1 MFKNIS
7 IFILLSFCQIN
18 NSHGQNTFFDN
29 YGINFGTGL
38 IISTSDSCYM
48 GLANDNVSS
57 HNIYLYKFDQLGK
70 LLWVKDF
77 PFASLIP
84 AIQIISLSD
93 SSVAFIGQ
101 QGTPYALYVFKVDLS
116 GNLIWT
122 KSLTLP
128 SSFNFTSLAPTTDG
142 GLILTGGGC
151 AGSDMVIHLGADGT
165 LLSQH
170 SHASFSSQYPFQNVI
185 SMVHD
190 GNNQYSCLGF
200 AAATNSPIYT
210 PLIFFRL
217 DSAGNISNYKE
228 FHFPFGCA
236 HSWSPGNR
244 YLAKSSSGGHFCSF
258 GVNDTIQKNHFILF
272 YLNAQDQL
280 MWFKNI
286 ATTDTVLMP
295 SNILPTADG
304 GCIVT
309 GTNFISLTYNPQ
321 PKYLPFAI
329 KFDSTGNVIWSRM
342 GGDTSSSYWEQMGIR
357 GIASAADGGWLTS
370 INRKGRMNICKVD
383 SLFNGFCN
391 YTPFT
396 PIVTDYIP
404 VIDSFMTTKILISFA
419 EDSLFPT
426 ATQLAFNLTTE
437 CSTTGIENHEKTFSI
452 EISPNP
458 AVSTVSINSGE
469 LANEIAT
476 VAIYDVLGKEK
487 LRHLFTA
494 GTDGKIEIDINSFKN
509 GIYFIYL
516 IQKGKEFKGK
526 FLKEYM

>member
-1 MFKNIS
+1 MKTYKIIF
-7 IFILLSFCQIN
+7 IFILISVNIIKSSN
-18 NSHGQNTFFDN
+18 GQNTFFDS
-29 YGINFGTGL
+29 YGLSFGTGL
-38 IISTSDSCYM
+38 LINTSDSCYM

-57 HNIYLYKFDQLGK
+57 QHIYLYKFNQLGK
-70 LLWVKDF
+70 LVWVKDF

-84 AIQIISLSD
+84 AVQMISLSD

-101 QGTPYALYVFKVDLS
+101 QGSPYALYVYKVDLS
-116 GNLIWT
+116 GNLIWA

-151 AGSDMVIHLGADGT
+151 AGSDMVIHLDADGT

-170 SHASFSSQYPFQNVI
+170 SHSSFSSQYPFQNVLSI
-185 SMVHD
+185 VHD
-190 GNNQYSCLGF
+190 GNNQYSCLGC
-200 AAATNSPIYT
+200 AAGTNSPIYA

-217 DSAGNISNYKE
+217 DSAENISNYKE

-236 HSWSPGNR
+236 HSWSLGNR
-244 YLAKSSSGGHFCSF
+244 YIAKSSTGGHFCTF

-272 YLNAQDQL
+272 HLDSQDQL

-286 ATTDTVLMP
+286 ETTDTVIVP

-304 GCIVT
+304 GCIIT

-329 KFDSTGNVIWSRM
+329 KFDSLGNVIWSKM
-342 GGDTSSSYWEQMGIR
+342 GGDFSSSYWEQMGIR
-357 GIASAADGGWLTS
+357 GIAPAADGGWLTS

-391 YTPFT
+391 YSPFT

-404 VIDSFMTTKILISFA
+404 AIDSFLTTKILINFA
-419 EDSLFPT
+419 EDSLFSI
-426 ATQLAFNLTTE
+426 ATQLAFNLTNE
-437 CSTTGIENHEKTFSI
+437 CSTTGIENNENTFSF
-452 EISPNP
+452 EITPNP
-458 AVSTVSINSGE
+458 AVSVISISS
-469 LANEIAT
+469 AEIENKKAT

-487 LRHLFTA
+487 LRHQCTA
-494 GTDGKIEIDINSFKN
+494 STDGKIEIDISTFKH
-509 GIYFIYL
+509 GIYFIRL
-516 IQKGKEFKGK
+516 IQNGKVFQGR
-526 FLKEYM
+526 FVKE